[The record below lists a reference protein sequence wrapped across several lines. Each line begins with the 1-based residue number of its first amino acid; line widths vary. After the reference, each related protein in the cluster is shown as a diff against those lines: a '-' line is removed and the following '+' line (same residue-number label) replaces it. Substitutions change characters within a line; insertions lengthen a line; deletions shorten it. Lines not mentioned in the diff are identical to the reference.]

1 MIAILS
7 IIFCINYKYMK
18 NYKFEFIK
26 YTIKKLDLNKNL
38 KGGHS
43 NKTLNFTNESKNYL
57 CSDEKDIYFFNN
69 ATEKFLAVFN
79 SDNKLQNVQKMNSNY
94 ILKNNKKYEIRSCK
108 IQQKE
113 LDETKKQKELE
124 EEARK
129 REEARKLE
137 EEARKREEEE
147 ARKREELETKKREEE
162 ARKREEEERK
172 QKELERKQEE
182 IDNQIAAEEEA
193 RKREEEEARKR
204 EEEKKLEENKIIKQ
218 FNTSLIEFISLSQ
231 TKPANYWQYY
241 LNNPGTVLDLYEKYS
256 KDHPNTYKD
265 QNFMLV
271 TNQQINDLVPSCNNL
286 YQRLT
291 PELRTENRENYIL
304 KYTLPDNSK
313 IAYFGDYHSSLHSLI
328 ECIENLRIQDF
339 FESGENNFKLKENR
353 YLVFLGDLV
362 DRGPYGIECLY
373 LLYLLFLI
381 NNQTEYRVFI
391 LNGNH
396 EEKSVY
402 TDYAFASELKYQ
414 FKNDRKTIDLFE
426 DLIKYLP
433 LALFLRKGTS
443 KWYQFCHGGIDES
456 QKNDE
461 LKSFL
466 ANDTKFH
473 VITTPEFKRG
483 FLFSD
488 FTSKDGRS
496 RSQFGRGWVY
506 TREDVDRITND
517 NNIMTIISGHQDMIN
532 YGVILRPLEDNYKKY
547 VWDDDM
553 YKESESVSLKTLKV
567 IQDDSNKDTPNGGTA
582 EIDMND
588 VSATIISSSTIA
600 KLLKF
605 SIYGILDLSNDRSTI
620 IWFPSC
626 NTKYLEKRG
635 REPVLCNK
643 HLL

>member
-1 MIAILS
+1 
-7 IIFCINYKYMK
+7 MK

-38 KGGHS
+38 KGGNS

-57 CSDEKDIYFFNN
+57 CSDEKDRDFFNN
-69 ATEKFLAVFN
+69 ATEKFLAEFN
-79 SDNKLQNVQKMNSNY
+79 SDNKLQNVQKKESNFMLD
-94 ILKNNKKYEIRSCK
+94 ITKKYEIRSCK

-113 LDETKKQKELE
+113 LEEETKKQKELE

-129 REEARKLE
+129 REARKQE
-137 EEARKREEEE
+137 EEARKL
-147 ARKREELETKKREEE
+147 EELETKKRKEEETRKLEARKQEEE
-162 ARKREEEERK
+162 ARE
-172 QKELERKQEE
+172 QKELA
-182 IDNQIAAEEEA
+182 DQIAAEEEA
-193 RKREEEEARKR
+193 RKRQEEARKR
-204 EEEKKLEENKIIKQ
+204 QDKNNIIEE
-218 FNTSLIEFISLSQ
+218 FNRSLVNFINLSQ

-241 LNNPGTVLDLYEKYS
+241 KNKTGDNRQIPYEKYS
-256 KDHPNTYKD
+256 KDHPNTYND

-328 ECIENLRIQDF
+328 ECIENLRTQDF

-426 DLIKYLP
+426 GLIENLP

-443 KWYQFCHGGIDES
+443 KWYQFCHGGIDAS

-466 ANDTKFH
+466 AKKTATFH
-473 VITTPEFKRG
+473 VIRADEFKRG

-488 FTSKDGRS
+488 FTSNYGRS
-496 RSQFGRGWVY
+496 RSQSGRGWLY
-506 TREDVDRITND
+506 TIKDVDRITND

-532 YGVILRPLEDNYKKY
+532 YGVILRPLKDNYEKY

-553 YKESESVSLKTLKV
+553 YKKIKKCIIENAK
-567 IQDDSNKDTPNGGTA
+567 SN
-582 EIDMND
+582 
-588 VSATIISSSTIA
+588 S
-600 KLLKF
+600 
-605 SIYGILDLSNDRSTI
+605 R
-620 IWFPSC
+620 
-626 NTKYLEKRG
+626 
-635 REPVLCNK
+635 
-643 HLL
+643 